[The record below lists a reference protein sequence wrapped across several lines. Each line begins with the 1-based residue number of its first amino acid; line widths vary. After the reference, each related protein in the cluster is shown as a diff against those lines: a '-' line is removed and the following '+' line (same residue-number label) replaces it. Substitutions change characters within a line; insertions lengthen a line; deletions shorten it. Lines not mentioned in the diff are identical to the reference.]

1 MCGYFCIGFIGFML
15 GGKTLTDYTN
25 LFSPHEK
32 FFLISKMNK
41 NNSIENN
48 SIKKNSLETIDK
60 TVLSEQKYYLQ
71 VLLENQLE

>member
-1 MCGYFCIGFIGFML
+1 
-15 GGKTLTDYTN
+15 
-25 LFSPHEK
+25 
-32 FFLISKMNK
+32 MNK

-48 SIKKNSLETIDK
+48 SMKKNLLETIDK

>member
-1 MCGYFCIGFIGFML
+1 
-15 GGKTLTDYTN
+15 
-25 LFSPHEK
+25 
-32 FFLISKMNK
+32 MNK

-48 SIKKNSLETIDK
+48 FIKKNSLEAIDK